1 MSKKGPGSDNMRY
14 EVVTQKDPATDDVLL
29 PIPPVLLKQLGW
41 KEGDDVELVVDAQG
55 HYILKRTD
63 K

>member
-1 MSKKGPGSDNMRY
+1 MSKKGPGYDNVRY
-14 EVVTQKDPATDDVLL
+14 EVITQKDPATDDILL

-41 KEGDDVELVVDAQG
+41 KEGDDIEFGTDAKG
-55 HYILKRTD
+55 NYILKRVN

>member
-14 EVVTQKDPATDDVLL
+14 EVITLKDPLSDDILL

-41 KEGDDVELVVDAQG
+41 KEGDDVELVTDANG
-55 HYILKRTD
+55 NYILKRTY